1 MESKSIITQFEVLFQ
16 SKEIEKIKEAL
27 QIAQNNDIEVDE
39 KAIDEL
45 YVYLRGPRPKDLPI
59 ILAKK
64 IKVINSCSR
73 VHFYLKGN
81 SFELKQVK
89 YMKHLKEIK
98 VSFECY
104 AFQYIQV
111 FLKSLFNHA
120 EIEVLELVNYP
131 LTFLPQG
138 IEEIENL
145 RVFKCINSKI
155 ETIKSPKRNLSKLEE
170 LDFTNSKNINLTD
183 FSRKLPNLK
192 KLKISKTNLALKL
205 AELKK
210 QYPTVEIII

>member
-1 MESKSIITQFEVLFQ
+1 VESNSIITQFEVLFQ
-16 SKEIEKIKEAL
+16 SKEIEEIEEAL
-27 QIAQNNDIEVDE
+27 LIAKKNDIEIDE

-45 YVYLRGPRPKDLPI
+45 YVYLRGPRPKNLPI
-59 ILAKK
+59 ALTKK

-81 SFELKQVK
+81 SFELKQFK
-89 YMKHLKEIK
+89 YMKHLREVKI
-98 VSFECY
+98 SFECY

-111 FLKSLFNHA
+111 FLKSLFNHT

-131 LTFLPQG
+131 LTFFPEG

-145 RVFKCINSKI
+145 RVFKCIKSKI
-155 ETIKSPKRNLSKLEE
+155 ETIQSPKRNLPKLEE
-170 LDFTNSKNINLTD
+170 LDFTNSKNINLAD
-183 FSRKLPNLK
+183 FPSKLPNLK
-192 KLKISKTNLALKL
+192 KLKISKTNLALEL
-205 AELKK
+205 TELKK